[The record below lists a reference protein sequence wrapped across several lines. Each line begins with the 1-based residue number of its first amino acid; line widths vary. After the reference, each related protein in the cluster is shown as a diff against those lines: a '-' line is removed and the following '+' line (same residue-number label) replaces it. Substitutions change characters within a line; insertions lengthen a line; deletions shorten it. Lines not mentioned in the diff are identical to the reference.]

1 MSLTEELNKPEYQ
14 SGSYAERF
22 ALLKSK
28 TVPTLGQ
35 LKTGNLKHLETM
47 IVDGLW
53 RDKVEA
59 LKTAAYLVLDDV
71 NAAPE
76 AKALAFKKA
85 QVAAGFH
92 EALAEAK
99 LARKEEPPVGH
110 SINFA
115 DDKINEFFTG
125 AQHPAIALLTP
136 AEVARLKELATWDK
150 PLFAE
155 ATLRDI
161 VAHFEP
167 ELIDGQWH
175 ELPATSRRAFTVD
188 LLEDLPEATAIV
200 VQYKEI
206 YEGRES
212 AWRHATSL
220 MVHEHGIY
228 RADTPYNGYE
238 RRFQWRCEYALA
250 GSVAVL

>member
-53 RDKVEA
+53 RDKVAA
-59 LKTAAYLVLDDV
+59 LKKAAYLVLDDV

-92 EALAEAK
+92 EALAESK

-110 SINFA
+110 SINLA

-150 PLFAE
+150 PLFP
-155 ATLRDI
+155 DVKI
-161 VAHFEP
+161 VDVVAHFAP
-167 ELIDGQWH
+167 ELLDGQWH
-175 ELPATSRRAFTVD
+175 ELEPTHNRAFTVT
-188 LLEDLPEATAIV
+188 LTQPLPEPASII
-200 VQYKEI
+200 VQYQEI
-206 YEGRES
+206 YDGWES
-212 AWRHATSL
+212 AWKHATAL
-220 MVHEHGIY
+220 TVHEQGIY

-238 RRFQWRCEYALA
+238 RRLRWRCEYALV
-250 GSVAVL
+250 GTVAVL